1 MKFVISLF
9 LFFVVQFG
17 ICQTNSKSLKKEQQ
31 QLENKISNTKKL
43 LKQVK
48 SNQQNSLNAIRL
60 IDNQI
65 KSRED
70 LVRIYDI
77 QVRAAEIE
85 IKEKK
90 QRINRLKER
99 ISNLKTQFRSMMIY
113 SYKHRGNHR
122 NIMFILSSQNYNE
135 AYKRNNYLKKLAEIQ
150 KKQVAIIKQNQ
161 KVIYSDLQTIHNN
174 KQEKLSIIEE
184 KKTEKKLIEIDRG
197 VKQQT
202 FNKFKQEEKNLFT
215 QLEVAERKKQNLKQE
230 IAKAIKLEILI
241 EQKKQEEISKK
252 ERAKKEKAEKEK
264 AEKLANEEK
273 TMVNSETKKEK
284 LESKSLENT
293 ENKIVLTFAEP
304 KESIALGK
312 NFQLSK
318 GLLPWPVNSG
328 SITEK
333 YGKNPH
339 PTLNGVITN
348 NNGIDISCSIGS
360 NVRAVFGGEVSSI
373 FSIQGAGKV
382 IIVKHGNYRSVY
394 SNIKDTY
401 VKIGA
406 KVITKQNIGSLIQEG
421 NISICHFE
429 IHQVIN
435 GVTQSLN
442 PSLWISK

>member
-17 ICQTNSKSLKKEQQ
+17 FSQTNSKSLKKEQQ
-31 QLENKISNTKKL
+31 QLESKISNTKKL

-85 IKEKK
+85 IIEKK

-161 KVIYSDLQTIHNN
+161 KVIYSDIQTINNN

-273 TMVNSETKKEK
+273 TKVNSETKKEK

-406 KVITKQNIGSLIQEG
+406 KVATKQNIGSLIQEG

-429 IHQVIN
+429 IHQVVN

>member
-17 ICQTNSKSLKKEQQ
+17 FSQTNSKSLKKEQQ
-31 QLENKISNTKKL
+31 QLESKISNTKKL

-85 IKEKK
+85 IIEKK

-99 ISNLKTQFRSMMIY
+99 ISNLKTQFRSMMLY

-161 KVIYSDLQTIHNN
+161 KVIYSDIQTINNN

-230 IAKAIKLEILI
+230 ITKAIKLEILV
-241 EQKKQEEISKK
+241 EQKKQEEIAKK
-252 ERAKKEKAEKEK
+252 ERAKKEKTEKEK
-264 AEKLANEEK
+264 TEKLANEEK
-273 TMVNSETKKEK
+273 TILNAETKKEK
-284 LESKSLENT
+284 LESKSIENT
-293 ENKIVLTFAEP
+293 ENKIVSTYTEP

-339 PTLNGVITN
+339 PTLNGVVTN
-348 NNGIDISCSIGS
+348 NNGIDITCSIGS

-406 KVITKQNIGSLIQEG
+406 KVATKQNIGSLIQEG
-421 NISICHFE
+421 NLSICHFE

-435 GVTQSLN
+435 GITQSLN

>member
-1 MKFVISLF
+1 MKFVNS
-9 LFFVVQFG
+9 FFFIFILQF
-17 ICQTNSKSLKKEQQ
+17 IFSQTSSKSLKKDQL
-31 QLENKISNTKKL
+31 QLEKKILNTKTL

-70 LVRIYDI
+70 LVQIFDT
-77 QVRAAEIE
+77 QVKAAEIE
-85 IKEKK
+85 IIEKK
-90 QRINRLKER
+90 QRINRLKKR
-99 ISNLKTQFRSMMIY
+99 VSNLKIQFSSMMIY

-150 KKQVAIIKQNQ
+150 KKQVAIIRQTQ
-161 KVIYSDLQTIHNN
+161 KVIYSDIKTIDNN

-184 KKTEKKLIEIDRG
+184 KKTEKKLIEIDRA
-197 VKQQT
+197 VKQLS
-202 FNKFKQEEKNLFT
+202 FNKFKQEEKKLFN
-215 QLEVAERKKQNLKQE
+215 QLDVAEKKKQNLKQQ
-230 IAKAIKLEILI
+230 IANAIKLEIII
-241 EQKKQEEISKK
+241 EQKKQAEIAKK
-252 ERAKKEKAEKEK
+252 EQIKKEKAR
-264 AEKLANEEK
+264 AEKLANETK
-273 TMVNSETKKEK
+273 TALNTDPKKEK
-284 LESKSLENT
+284 IESKELNNEEN
-293 ENKIVLTFAEP
+293 IVFTAYVEP

-348 NNGIDISCSIGS
+348 NNGIDITCSIGS

-373 FSIQGAGKV
+373 FNIPGAGKV

-394 SNIKDTY
+394 SNIQDAY
-401 VKIGA
+401 VKIGS

>member
-9 LFFVVQFG
+9 LVFVVQFG
-17 ICQTNSKSLKKEQQ
+17 FSQTNSKSLKKEQQ
-31 QLENKISNTKKL
+31 QLESKISNTKKL

-85 IKEKK
+85 IIEKK

-99 ISNLKTQFRSMMIY
+99 ISNLKTQFRSMMLY

-161 KVIYSDLQTIHNN
+161 KVIYSDIQTINNN
-174 KQEKLSIIEE
+174 KQEKLSVIEE

-230 IAKAIKLEILI
+230 ITKAIKLEILV
-241 EQKKQEEISKK
+241 EQKKQEEIAKK
-252 ERAKKEKAEKEK
+252 ERARKEKAEKEK

-273 TMVNSETKKEK
+273 TIVNAEPKKEN
-284 LESKSLENT
+284 LESKSIENT
-293 ENKIVLTFAEP
+293 ENKIVSTYTEP

-339 PTLNGVITN
+339 PTLNGVVTN
-348 NNGIDISCSIGS
+348 NNGIDITCSIGS

-406 KVITKQNIGSLIQEG
+406 KVATKQNIGSLIQEG
-421 NISICHFE
+421 NLSICHFE

>member
-17 ICQTNSKSLKKEQQ
+17 FSQTNSKSLKKEQQ
-31 QLENKISNTKKL
+31 QLESKISNTKKL

-85 IKEKK
+85 IIEKK

-99 ISNLKTQFRSMMIY
+99 ISNLKTQFRSMMLY

-161 KVIYSDLQTIHNN
+161 KVIYSDIQTINNN

-230 IAKAIKLEILI
+230 ITKAIKLEILI
-241 EQKKQEEISKK
+241 EQKKQEEIAKK
-252 ERAKKEKAEKEK
+252 ERTKKEKTEKEK
-264 AEKLANEEK
+264 TEKLANEEK
-273 TMVNSETKKEK
+273 KVVNAETKKEN
-284 LESKSLENT
+284 LESKSIENT
-293 ENKIVLTFAEP
+293 ENKIVSTYTEP

-339 PTLNGVITN
+339 PTLNGVVTN
-348 NNGIDISCSIGS
+348 NNGIDITCSIGS

-406 KVITKQNIGSLIQEG
+406 KVATKQNIGSLIQEG

>member
-9 LFFVVQFG
+9 LFFLFQSSF
-17 ICQTNSKSLKKEQQ
+17 CQTSSKSLKKEQQ

-48 SNQQNSLNAIRL
+48 SNQQNSLNSLRL

-65 KSRED
+65 KSREE
-70 LVRIYDI
+70 LVRVFDN
-77 QVRAAEIE
+77 QVRVAEVE
-85 IKEKK
+85 ITEK
-90 QRINRLKER
+90 QHRITRLKKR
-99 ISNLKTQFRSMMIY
+99 MNNLKSQFRSMMIY

-150 KKQVAIIKQNQ
+150 KKQVAIIRQTQ
-161 KVIYSDLQTIHNN
+161 KVIYSDIKTIDNN

-184 KKTEKKLIEIDRG
+184 KKTEKKLIEIDRA
-197 VKQQT
+197 VKQLS
-202 FNKFKQEEKNLFT
+202 FNKFKQEEKKLFN
-215 QLEVAERKKQNLKQE
+215 QLDVAEKKKQNLKQQ
-230 IAKAIKLEILI
+230 IANAIKLEIMI
-241 EQKKQEEISKK
+241 EQKKQAEIAKK
-252 ERAKKEKAEKEK
+252 EQIKKEKAR
-264 AEKLANEEK
+264 ADKLANETK
-273 TMVNSETKKEK
+273 TALNTDPKKEK
-284 LESKSLENT
+284 IESKELNNEEN
-293 ENKIVLTFAEP
+293 IVFTAYVEP

-348 NNGIDISCSIGS
+348 NNGIDITCSIGS

-373 FSIQGAGKV
+373 FNIPGAGKV

-394 SNIKDTY
+394 SNIQDAY
-401 VKIGA
+401 VKIGS

-435 GVTQSLN
+435 GVIQSLN

>member
-17 ICQTNSKSLKKEQQ
+17 FSQTNSKSLKKEQQ
-31 QLENKISNTKKL
+31 QLESKISNTKKL

-85 IKEKK
+85 IIEKK

-99 ISNLKTQFRSMMIY
+99 ISNLKTQFRSMMLY

-161 KVIYSDLQTIHNN
+161 KVIYSDIQTINNN

-230 IAKAIKLEILI
+230 IAKAIKLEILV
-241 EQKKQEEISKK
+241 EQKKQEEIAKK

-264 AEKLANEEK
+264 IEKLANEEK
-273 TMVNSETKKEK
+273 TIVNAEPKKEN
-284 LESKSLENT
+284 LESKSIENT
-293 ENKIVLTFAEP
+293 ENKIVSTYTEP

-348 NNGIDISCSIGS
+348 NNGIDITCTIGS
-360 NVRAVFGGEVSSI
+360 NVRAIFGGEVSSI

-406 KVITKQNIGSLIQEG
+406 KVATKQNIGSLIQEG

>member
-9 LFFVVQFG
+9 LFFVIQFG
-17 ICQTNSKSLKKEQQ
+17 FSQTNSKSLKKEQQ
-31 QLENKISNTKKL
+31 QLESKISNTKKL

-70 LVRIYDI
+70 LVRIYDN

-85 IKEKK
+85 IIEKK

-99 ISNLKTQFRSMMIY
+99 ISNLKTQFRSMMLY

-122 NIMFILSSQNYNE
+122 NIMFILSSQNYKE

-161 KVIYSDLQTIHNN
+161 KVIYSDIQTINNN

-215 QLEVAERKKQNLKQE
+215 QLEVAEKKKQNLKQE
-230 IAKAIKLEILI
+230 ITKAIKLEILV
-241 EQKKQEEISKK
+241 EQRKQEEIAKK

-264 AEKLANEEK
+264 TEKLANEEK
-273 TMVNSETKKEK
+273 KIVNAETKKEK
-284 LESKSLENT
+284 LESKSIENT
-293 ENKIVLTFAEP
+293 ENKIVSTYTEP

-339 PTLNGVITN
+339 PTLNGVVTN
-348 NNGIDISCSIGS
+348 NNGIDITCSIGS

-406 KVITKQNIGSLIQEG
+406 KVATKQNIGSLIQEG

-442 PSLWISK
+442 PSIWISK

>member
-17 ICQTNSKSLKKEQQ
+17 FSQTNSKSLKKEQQ
-31 QLENKISNTKKL
+31 QLESKISNTKKL

-85 IKEKK
+85 IIEKK

-161 KVIYSDLQTIHNN
+161 KVIYSDIQTINNN

-184 KKTEKKLIEIDRG
+184 KKSEKKLIEIDRG

-230 IAKAIKLEILI
+230 IAKAIKLEILV
-241 EQKKQEEISKK
+241 EQKKQEEIAKK

-264 AEKLANEEK
+264 IEKLANEEK
-273 TMVNSETKKEK
+273 TIVNTEIKKEK
-284 LESKSLENT
+284 LESKSIENT
-293 ENKIVLTFAEP
+293 ENKIVSTYTEP

-348 NNGIDISCSIGS
+348 NNGIDITCTIGS
-360 NVRAVFGGEVSSI
+360 NVRAIFGGEVSSI

-406 KVITKQNIGSLIQEG
+406 KVATKQNIGSLIQEG

>member
-17 ICQTNSKSLKKEQQ
+17 FSQTNSKSLKKEQQ
-31 QLENKISNTKKL
+31 QLESKISNTKKL

-85 IKEKK
+85 IIEKK

-161 KVIYSDLQTIHNN
+161 KVVYSDIQTINNN
-174 KQEKLSIIEE
+174 KKEKLSIIEE

-230 IAKAIKLEILI
+230 IAKAIKLEILV
-241 EQKKQEEISKK
+241 EQKKQEEIAKK

-264 AEKLANEEK
+264 IEKLANEEK
-273 TMVNSETKKEK
+273 TIVNTEIKKEK
-284 LESKSLENT
+284 LESKSIENT
-293 ENKIVLTFAEP
+293 ENKIVSTYTEP

-348 NNGIDISCSIGS
+348 NNGIDITCTIGS
-360 NVRAVFGGEVSSI
+360 NVRAIFGGEVSSI

-406 KVITKQNIGSLIQEG
+406 KVATKQNIGSLIQEG

>member
-17 ICQTNSKSLKKEQQ
+17 FSQTNSKSLKKEQQ
-31 QLENKISNTKKL
+31 QLESKISNTKKL

-85 IKEKK
+85 IIEKK

-99 ISNLKTQFRSMMIY
+99 ISNLKTQFRSMMLY

-161 KVIYSDLQTIHNN
+161 KVIYSDIQTINNN

-230 IAKAIKLEILI
+230 ITKAIKLEILI
-241 EQKKQEEISKK
+241 EQKKQEEIAKK
-252 ERAKKEKAEKEK
+252 ERAKKEKADKEK

-273 TMVNSETKKEK
+273 TIVNAEPKKEK
-284 LESKSLENT
+284 LESKSIENT
-293 ENKIVLTFAEP
+293 ENKIVSTYTEP
-304 KESIALGK
+304 NESIALGK

-339 PTLNGVITN
+339 PTLNGVVTN
-348 NNGIDISCSIGS
+348 NNGIDITCSIGS
-360 NVRAVFGGEVSSI
+360 NVRAIFGGEVSSI

-406 KVITKQNIGSLIQEG
+406 KVATKQNIGSLIQEG

>member
-9 LFFVVQFG
+9 LFFVIQFG
-17 ICQTNSKSLKKEQQ
+17 FSQTNSKSLKKEQQ
-31 QLENKISNTKKL
+31 QLESKISNTKKL

-85 IKEKK
+85 IIEKK

-99 ISNLKTQFRSMMIY
+99 ISNLKTQFRSMMLY

-161 KVIYSDLQTIHNN
+161 KVIYSDIQTINNN
-174 KQEKLSIIEE
+174 KKEKLSIIEE

-215 QLEVAERKKQNLKQE
+215 QLEVAEKKKQNLKQE
-230 IAKAIKLEILI
+230 ITKAIKLEILI
-241 EQKKQEEISKK
+241 EQKNQEEIAKK
-252 ERAKKEKAEKEK
+252 ERAKIEKAEKEK

-273 TMVNSETKKEK
+273 TIVNAEPKKEK
-284 LESKSLENT
+284 LESKSIENT
-293 ENKIVLTFAEP
+293 ENKIVSTYTEP

-339 PTLNGVITN
+339 PTLNGVVTN
-348 NNGIDISCSIGS
+348 NNGIDITCSTGS

-406 KVITKQNIGSLIQEG
+406 KVATKQNIGSLIQEG

>member
-17 ICQTNSKSLKKEQQ
+17 FSQTNSKSLKKEQQ
-31 QLENKISNTKKL
+31 QLESKISNTKKL

-85 IKEKK
+85 IIEKK

-99 ISNLKTQFRSMMIY
+99 ISNLKTQFRSMMLY

-161 KVIYSDLQTIHNN
+161 KVIYSDIQTINNN

-230 IAKAIKLEILI
+230 ITKAIKLEILV
-241 EQKKQEEISKK
+241 EQKKQEEIAKK
-252 ERAKKEKAEKEK
+252 ERAKKEKTEKEK
-264 AEKLANEEK
+264 TEKLANEEK
-273 TMVNSETKKEK
+273 TILNAETKKEK
-284 LESKSLENT
+284 LESKSIENT
-293 ENKIVLTFAEP
+293 ENKIVSTYTEP

-339 PTLNGVITN
+339 PTLNGVVTN
-348 NNGIDISCSIGS
+348 NNGIDITCTIGS

-406 KVITKQNIGSLIQEG
+406 KVATKQNIGSLIQEG
-421 NISICHFE
+421 NLSICHFE

-435 GVTQSLN
+435 GITQSLN

>member
-9 LFFVVQFG
+9 LVFVVQFG
-17 ICQTNSKSLKKEQQ
+17 FSQTNSKSLKKEQQ
-31 QLENKISNTKKL
+31 QLESKISNTKKL

-85 IKEKK
+85 IIEKK

-99 ISNLKTQFRSMMIY
+99 ISNLKTQFRSMMLY

-135 AYKRNNYLKKLAEIQ
+135 AYNRNNYLKKLAEIQ

-161 KVIYSDLQTIHNN
+161 KVIYSDIQTINNN
-174 KQEKLSIIEE
+174 KQEKLSVIEE

-230 IAKAIKLEILI
+230 ITKAIKLEILV
-241 EQKKQEEISKK
+241 EQKKQEEIAKK
-252 ERAKKEKAEKEK
+252 ERARKEKAEKEK

-273 TMVNSETKKEK
+273 TIVNAEPKKEN
-284 LESKSLENT
+284 LESKSIENT
-293 ENKIVLTFAEP
+293 ENKIVSTYTEP

-339 PTLNGVITN
+339 PTLNGVVTN
-348 NNGIDISCSIGS
+348 NNGIDITCSIGS

-406 KVITKQNIGSLIQEG
+406 KVATKQNIGSLIQEG
-421 NISICHFE
+421 NLSICHFE

>member
-9 LFFVVQFG
+9 LFFFFQSGF
-17 ICQTNSKSLKKEQQ
+17 CQTSSKSLKKEQQ

-48 SNQQNSLNAIRL
+48 SSQQNSLNSLRL

-65 KSRED
+65 KSREE
-70 LVRIYDI
+70 LVRVFDN
-77 QVRAAEIE
+77 QVRVAEVE
-85 IKEKK
+85 ITEK
-90 QRINRLKER
+90 QHRIIRLKKR
-99 ISNLKTQFRSMMIY
+99 MNNLKSQFRSMMIY

-150 KKQVAIIKQNQ
+150 KKQVAIIRQTQ
-161 KVIYSDLQTIHNN
+161 KVIYSDIKTIDNN

-184 KKTEKKLIEIDRG
+184 KKTEKKLIEIDRA
-197 VKQQT
+197 VKQLS
-202 FNKFKQEEKNLFT
+202 FNKFKQEEKKLFN
-215 QLEVAERKKQNLKQE
+215 QLDVAEKKKQNLKQQ
-230 IAKAIKLEILI
+230 IANAIKLEIMI
-241 EQKKQEEISKK
+241 EQKKQAEIAKK
-252 ERAKKEKAEKEK
+252 EQIKKEKAR
-264 AEKLANEEK
+264 ADKLANETK
-273 TMVNSETKKEK
+273 TALNTDPKKEK
-284 LESKSLENT
+284 IESKELNNEEN
-293 ENKIVLTFAEP
+293 IVFTAYVEP

-348 NNGIDISCSIGS
+348 NNGIDITCSIGS

-373 FSIQGAGKV
+373 FNIPGAGKV

-394 SNIKDTY
+394 SNIQDAY

-406 KVITKQNIGSLIQEG
+406 KVATKQNIGSLIQEG

-429 IHQVIN
+429 IHQVVN

>member
-9 LFFVVQFG
+9 LFFVIQFG
-17 ICQTNSKSLKKEQQ
+17 FSQTNSKSLKKEQQ
-31 QLENKISNTKKL
+31 QLESKISNTKKL

-85 IKEKK
+85 IIEKK

-99 ISNLKTQFRSMMIY
+99 ISNLKTQFRSMMLY

-135 AYKRNNYLKKLAEIQ
+135 AYNRNNYLKKLAEIQ

-161 KVIYSDLQTIHNN
+161 KVIYSDIQTINNN

-230 IAKAIKLEILI
+230 ITKAIKLEILV
-241 EQKKQEEISKK
+241 EQKKQEEIAKK

-273 TMVNSETKKEK
+273 TIVNAEPKKEN
-284 LESKSLENT
+284 LESKSIENT
-293 ENKIVLTFAEP
+293 ENKIVSTYTEP

-339 PTLNGVITN
+339 PTLNGVVTN
-348 NNGIDISCSIGS
+348 NNGIDITCSIGS

-406 KVITKQNIGSLIQEG
+406 KVATKQNIGSLIQEG

-435 GVTQSLN
+435 GITQSLN

>member
-85 IKEKK
+85 IIEKK

-273 TMVNSETKKEK
+273 TKVNSETKKEK

-339 PTLNGVITN
+339 PTLNGVVTN
-348 NNGIDISCSIGS
+348 NNGIDITCSIGS

>member
-9 LFFVVQFG
+9 LFFLFQSGF
-17 ICQTNSKSLKKEQQ
+17 CQTSSKSLKKEQQ

-48 SNQQNSLNAIRL
+48 SSQQNSLNSLRL

-65 KSRED
+65 KSREE
-70 LVRIYDI
+70 LVRVFDN
-77 QVRAAEIE
+77 QVRVAEVE
-85 IKEKK
+85 ITEK
-90 QRINRLKER
+90 QHRITRLKKR
-99 ISNLKTQFRSMMIY
+99 MNNLKSQFRSMMIY

-150 KKQVAIIKQNQ
+150 KKQVAIIRQTQ
-161 KVIYSDLQTIHNN
+161 KVIYSDIKTIYNN

-184 KKTEKKLIEIDRG
+184 KKTEKKLIEIDRA
-197 VKQQT
+197 VKQLS
-202 FNKFKQEEKNLFT
+202 FNKFKQEEKKLFN
-215 QLEVAERKKQNLKQE
+215 QLDVAEKKKQNLKQQ
-230 IAKAIKLEILI
+230 IANAIKLEIMI
-241 EQKKQEEISKK
+241 EQKKQAEIAKK
-252 ERAKKEKAEKEK
+252 EQIKKEKAR
-264 AEKLANEEK
+264 ADKLANETK
-273 TMVNSETKKEK
+273 TALNTDPKKEK
-284 LESKSLENT
+284 IESKELNNEEN
-293 ENKIVLTFAEP
+293 IVFTAYVEP

-348 NNGIDISCSIGS
+348 NNGIDITCSIGS

-373 FSIQGAGKV
+373 FNIPGAGKV

-394 SNIKDTY
+394 SNIQDAY
-401 VKIGA
+401 VKIGS

-435 GVTQSLN
+435 GVIQSLN

>member
-17 ICQTNSKSLKKEQQ
+17 FSQTNSKSLKKEQQ
-31 QLENKISNTKKL
+31 QLESKISNTKKL

-85 IKEKK
+85 IIEKK

-161 KVIYSDLQTIHNN
+161 KVIYSDIQTINNN

-230 IAKAIKLEILI
+230 IAKAIKLEILV
-241 EQKKQEEISKK
+241 EQKKQEEIAKK

-264 AEKLANEEK
+264 IEKLANEEK
-273 TMVNSETKKEK
+273 TIVNTETKKEN
-284 LESKSLENT
+284 LESKSIENT
-293 ENKIVLTFAEP
+293 ENKIVSTYTEP

-348 NNGIDISCSIGS
+348 NNGIDITCTIGS
-360 NVRAVFGGEVSSI
+360 NVRAIFGGEVSSI

-406 KVITKQNIGSLIQEG
+406 KVATKQNIGSLIQEG
-421 NISICHFE
+421 NLSICHFE

>member
-17 ICQTNSKSLKKEQQ
+17 FSQTNSKSLKKEQQ
-31 QLENKISNTKKL
+31 QLESKISNTKKL

-85 IKEKK
+85 IIEKK

-99 ISNLKTQFRSMMIY
+99 ISNLKTQFRSMMLY

-135 AYKRNNYLKKLAEIQ
+135 AYKRNSYLKKLAEIQ

-161 KVIYSDLQTIHNN
+161 KVIYSDIQTINNN

-184 KKTEKKLIEIDRG
+184 KKIEKKLIEIDRG

-230 IAKAIKLEILI
+230 ITKAIKLEILI
-241 EQKKQEEISKK
+241 EQKKQEEIAKK

-273 TMVNSETKKEK
+273 TIGNAEPKKEN
-284 LESKSLENT
+284 LESKSIENT
-293 ENKIVLTFAEP
+293 ENKIVSTYTEP

-339 PTLNGVITN
+339 PTLNGVVTN
-348 NNGIDISCSIGS
+348 NNGIDITCSIGS

-406 KVITKQNIGSLIQEG
+406 KVATKQNIGSLIQEG
-421 NISICHFE
+421 NLSICHFE

-435 GVTQSLN
+435 GITQSLN

>member
-17 ICQTNSKSLKKEQQ
+17 FSQTNSKSLKKEQQ
-31 QLENKISNTKKL
+31 QLESKISNTKKL

-85 IKEKK
+85 IIEKK

-99 ISNLKTQFRSMMIY
+99 ISNLKTQFRSMMLY

-135 AYKRNNYLKKLAEIQ
+135 AYKRNSYLKKLAEIQ

-161 KVIYSDLQTIHNN
+161 KVIYSDIQTINNN

-184 KKTEKKLIEIDRG
+184 KKIEKKLIEIDRG

-230 IAKAIKLEILI
+230 ITKAIKLEILI
-241 EQKKQEEISKK
+241 EQKKQEEIAKK

-273 TMVNSETKKEK
+273 TIGNAEPKKEN
-284 LESKSLENT
+284 LESKSIENT
-293 ENKIVLTFAEP
+293 ENKIVSTYTEP

-339 PTLNGVITN
+339 PTLNGVVTN
-348 NNGIDISCSIGS
+348 NNGIDITCTIGS

-406 KVITKQNIGSLIQEG
+406 KVATKQNIGSLIQEG
-421 NISICHFE
+421 NLSICHFE

>member
-9 LFFVVQFG
+9 LFFLFQSGF
-17 ICQTNSKSLKKEQQ
+17 CQTSSKSLKKEQQ

-48 SNQQNSLNAIRL
+48 SSQQNSLNSLRL

-65 KSRED
+65 KSREE
-70 LVRIYDI
+70 LVRVFDN
-77 QVRAAEIE
+77 QVRVAEVE
-85 IKEKK
+85 ITEK
-90 QRINRLKER
+90 QHRITRLKKR
-99 ISNLKTQFRSMMIY
+99 MNNLKSQFRSMMIY

-150 KKQVAIIKQNQ
+150 KKQVAIIRQTQ
-161 KVIYSDLQTIHNN
+161 KVIYSDIKTIDNN

-184 KKTEKKLIEIDRG
+184 KKTEKKLIEIDRA
-197 VKQQT
+197 VKQLS
-202 FNKFKQEEKNLFT
+202 FNKFKQEEKKLFN
-215 QLEVAERKKQNLKQE
+215 QLDVAEKKKQNLKQQ
-230 IAKAIKLEILI
+230 IANAIKLEIII
-241 EQKKQEEISKK
+241 EQKKQAEIAKK
-252 ERAKKEKAEKEK
+252 EQIKKEKAR
-264 AEKLANEEK
+264 AEKLANETK
-273 TMVNSETKKEK
+273 TALNTDPKKEK
-284 LESKSLENT
+284 IESKELNNEEN
-293 ENKIVLTFAEP
+293 IVFTAYVEP

-348 NNGIDISCSIGS
+348 NNGIDITCSIGS

-373 FSIQGAGKV
+373 FNIPGAGKV

-394 SNIKDTY
+394 SNIQDAY
-401 VKIGA
+401 VKIGS

>member
-17 ICQTNSKSLKKEQQ
+17 FSQTNSKSLKKEQQ
-31 QLENKISNTKKL
+31 QLESKISNTKKL

-85 IKEKK
+85 IIEKK

-99 ISNLKTQFRSMMIY
+99 ISNLKTQFRSMMLY

-161 KVIYSDLQTIHNN
+161 KVIYSDIQTINNN

-230 IAKAIKLEILI
+230 ITKAIKLEILI
-241 EQKKQEEISKK
+241 EQKKQEEIAKK
-252 ERAKKEKAEKEK
+252 ERTKKEKTEKEK
-264 AEKLANEEK
+264 TEKLANEEK
-273 TMVNSETKKEK
+273 KVVNAETKKEN
-284 LESKSLENT
+284 LESKSIENT
-293 ENKIVLTFAEP
+293 ENKIVSTYTEP

-339 PTLNGVITN
+339 PTLNGVVTN
-348 NNGIDISCSIGS
+348 NNGIDITCSIGS
-360 NVRAVFGGEVSSI
+360 NVRAIFGGEVSSI

-406 KVITKQNIGSLIQEG
+406 KVATKQNIGSLIQEG

>member
-9 LFFVVQFG
+9 LFFLFQSGF
-17 ICQTNSKSLKKEQQ
+17 CQTSSKSLKKEQQ

-48 SNQQNSLNAIRL
+48 SNQQNSLNSLRL

-65 KSRED
+65 KSREE
-70 LVRIYDI
+70 LVRVFDN
-77 QVRAAEIE
+77 QVRVAEVE
-85 IKEKK
+85 ITEK
-90 QRINRLKER
+90 QHRITRLKKR
-99 ISNLKTQFRSMMIY
+99 MNNLKSQFRSMMIY

-150 KKQVAIIKQNQ
+150 KKQVAIIRQTQ
-161 KVIYSDLQTIHNN
+161 KVIYSDIKTIDNN

-184 KKTEKKLIEIDRG
+184 KKTEKKLIEIDRA
-197 VKQQT
+197 VKQLS
-202 FNKFKQEEKNLFT
+202 FNKFKQEEKKLFN
-215 QLEVAERKKQNLKQE
+215 QLDVAEKKKQNLKQQ
-230 IAKAIKLEILI
+230 IANAIKLEIMI
-241 EQKKQEEISKK
+241 EQKKQAEIAKK
-252 ERAKKEKAEKEK
+252 EQIKKEKAR
-264 AEKLANEEK
+264 ADKLANETK
-273 TMVNSETKKEK
+273 TALNTDPKKEK
-284 LESKSLENT
+284 IESKELNNEEN
-293 ENKIVLTFAEP
+293 IVFTAYVEP

-348 NNGIDISCSIGS
+348 NNGIDITCSIGS

-373 FSIQGAGKV
+373 FNIPGAGKV

-394 SNIKDTY
+394 SNIQDAY
-401 VKIGA
+401 VKIGS

-421 NISICHFE
+421 NISICNFE

-435 GVTQSLN
+435 GVIQSLN

>member
-9 LFFVVQFG
+9 LFFFFQSGF
-17 ICQTNSKSLKKEQQ
+17 CQTSSKSLKKEQQ

-48 SNQQNSLNAIRL
+48 SSQQNSLNSLRL

-65 KSRED
+65 KSREE
-70 LVRIYDI
+70 LVRVFDN
-77 QVRAAEIE
+77 QVRVAEVE
-85 IKEKK
+85 ITEK
-90 QRINRLKER
+90 QHRITRLKKR
-99 ISNLKTQFRSMMIY
+99 MNNLKSQFRSMMIY

-150 KKQVAIIKQNQ
+150 KKQVAIIRQTQ
-161 KVIYSDLQTIHNN
+161 KVIYSDIKTIDNN

-184 KKTEKKLIEIDRG
+184 KKTEKKLIEIDRA
-197 VKQQT
+197 VKQLS
-202 FNKFKQEEKNLFT
+202 FNKFKQEEKKLFN
-215 QLEVAERKKQNLKQE
+215 QLDVAEKKKQNLKQQ
-230 IAKAIKLEILI
+230 IANAIKLEIII
-241 EQKKQEEISKK
+241 EQKKQAEIAKK
-252 ERAKKEKAEKEK
+252 EQIKKEKAR
-264 AEKLANEEK
+264 ADKLANETK
-273 TMVNSETKKEK
+273 TALNTDPKKEK
-284 LESKSLENT
+284 IESKELNNEEN
-293 ENKIVLTFAEP
+293 IVFTAYVEP

-318 GLLPWPVNSG
+318 GILPWPVNSG

-348 NNGIDISCSIGS
+348 NNGIDITCSIGS

-373 FSIQGAGKV
+373 FNIPGAGKV

-394 SNIKDTY
+394 SNIQDAY
-401 VKIGA
+401 VKIGS

>member
-9 LFFVVQFG
+9 LFFVIQFG
-17 ICQTNSKSLKKEQQ
+17 FSQTNSKSLKKEQQ
-31 QLENKISNTKKL
+31 QLESKISNTKKL

-85 IKEKK
+85 IIEKK
-90 QRINRLKER
+90 QRINRLKEL
-99 ISNLKTQFRSMMIY
+99 ISNLKTQFRSMMLY

-161 KVIYSDLQTIHNN
+161 KVIYSDIQTINNN

-230 IAKAIKLEILI
+230 IAKAIKLEILV
-241 EQKKQEEISKK
+241 EQKKQEEIAKK

-264 AEKLANEEK
+264 TEKLANEEK
-273 TMVNSETKKEK
+273 KIVNAETKKEN
-284 LESKSLENT
+284 LESKSIENT
-293 ENKIVLTFAEP
+293 ENKIVSTYTEP

-339 PTLNGVITN
+339 PTLNGVVTN
-348 NNGIDISCSIGS
+348 NNGIDITCSTGS

-406 KVITKQNIGSLIQEG
+406 KVATKQNIGSLIQEG

>member
-9 LFFVVQFG
+9 LFFLFQSGF
-17 ICQTNSKSLKKEQQ
+17 CQTSSKSLKKEQQ

-48 SNQQNSLNAIRL
+48 SNQQNSLNSLRL

-65 KSRED
+65 KSREE
-70 LVRIYDI
+70 LVRVFDN
-77 QVRAAEIE
+77 QVRVAEVE
-85 IKEKK
+85 ITEK
-90 QRINRLKER
+90 QHRITRLKKR
-99 ISNLKTQFRSMMIY
+99 MNNLKSQFRSMMIY

-150 KKQVAIIKQNQ
+150 KKQVAIIRQTQ
-161 KVIYSDLQTIHNN
+161 KVIYSDIKTIDNN

-184 KKTEKKLIEIDRG
+184 KKTEKKLIEIDRA
-197 VKQQT
+197 VKQLS
-202 FNKFKQEEKNLFT
+202 FNKFKQEEKKLFN
-215 QLEVAERKKQNLKQE
+215 QLDVAEKKKQNLKQQ
-230 IAKAIKLEILI
+230 IANAIKLEIMI
-241 EQKKQEEISKK
+241 EQKKQAEIAKK
-252 ERAKKEKAEKEK
+252 EQIKKEKAR
-264 AEKLANEEK
+264 ADKLANETK
-273 TMVNSETKKEK
+273 TALNTDPKKEK
-284 LESKSLENT
+284 IESKELNNEEN
-293 ENKIVLTFAEP
+293 IVFTAYVEP

-348 NNGIDISCSIGS
+348 NNGIDITCSIGS

-373 FSIQGAGKV
+373 FNIPGAGKV

-394 SNIKDTY
+394 SNIQDAY
-401 VKIGA
+401 VKIGS

-435 GVTQSLN
+435 GVIQSLN

>member
-1 MKFVISLF
+1 MKFVISLCLFF
-9 LFFVVQFG
+9 LFQSGF
-17 ICQTNSKSLKKEQQ
+17 CQTSSKSLKKEQQ

-48 SNQQNSLNAIRL
+48 SNQQNSLNSLRL

-65 KSRED
+65 KSREE
-70 LVRIYDI
+70 LVRVFDN
-77 QVRAAEIE
+77 QVRVAEVE
-85 IKEKK
+85 ITEK
-90 QRINRLKER
+90 QHRITRLKKR
-99 ISNLKTQFRSMMIY
+99 MSNLKSQFRSMMIY

-150 KKQVAIIKQNQ
+150 KKQVAIIRQTQ
-161 KVIYSDLQTIHNN
+161 KVIYSDIKTIDNN

-184 KKTEKKLIEIDRG
+184 KKTEKKLIEIDRA
-197 VKQQT
+197 VKQLS
-202 FNKFKQEEKNLFT
+202 FNKFKQEEKKLFN
-215 QLEVAERKKQNLKQE
+215 QLDVAEKKKQNLKQQ
-230 IAKAIKLEILI
+230 IANAIKLEIMI
-241 EQKKQEEISKK
+241 EQKKQAEIAKK
-252 ERAKKEKAEKEK
+252 EQIKKEKAR
-264 AEKLANEEK
+264 AEKLANETK
-273 TMVNSETKKEK
+273 TALNTDPKKEK
-284 LESKSLENT
+284 IESKELNNEEN
-293 ENKIVLTFAEP
+293 IVFTAYVEP

-318 GLLPWPVNSG
+318 GILPWPVNSG

-348 NNGIDISCSIGS
+348 NNGIDITCSIGS

-373 FSIQGAGKV
+373 FNIPGAGKV

-394 SNIKDTY
+394 SNIQDAY
-401 VKIGA
+401 VKIGS
-406 KVITKQNIGSLIQEG
+406 KVQTKQKIGALLSEG

-429 IHQVIN
+429 IQLVAN
-435 GVTQSLN
+435 GAIQSLN

>member
-17 ICQTNSKSLKKEQQ
+17 FSQTNSKSLKKEQQ
-31 QLENKISNTKKL
+31 QLESKISNTKKL

-85 IKEKK
+85 IIEKK

-99 ISNLKTQFRSMMIY
+99 ISNLKTQFRSMMLY

-135 AYKRNNYLKKLAEIQ
+135 AYKRNSYLKKLAEIQ

-161 KVIYSDLQTIHNN
+161 KVIYSDIQTINNN

-230 IAKAIKLEILI
+230 IAKAIKLEILV
-241 EQKKQEEISKK
+241 EQKKQEEIAKK

-264 AEKLANEEK
+264 IEKLANEEK
-273 TMVNSETKKEK
+273 TIGNAETKKEK
-284 LESKSLENT
+284 LESKSIENT
-293 ENKIVLTFAEP
+293 ENKIVSTYTEP

-348 NNGIDISCSIGS
+348 NNGIDITCSIGS

-406 KVITKQNIGSLIQEG
+406 KVATKQNIGSLIQEG
-421 NISICHFE
+421 NLSICHFE

>member
-17 ICQTNSKSLKKEQQ
+17 FSQTNSKSLKKEQQ
-31 QLENKISNTKKL
+31 QLESKISNTKKL

-85 IKEKK
+85 IIEKK

-99 ISNLKTQFRSMMIY
+99 ISNLKTQFRSMMLY

-161 KVIYSDLQTIHNN
+161 KVIYSDIQTINNN

-230 IAKAIKLEILI
+230 ITKAIKLEILV
-241 EQKKQEEISKK
+241 EQKKQEEIAKK
-252 ERAKKEKAEKEK
+252 ERAKKEKTEKEK
-264 AEKLANEEK
+264 TEKLANEEK
-273 TMVNSETKKEK
+273 TILNAETKKEK
-284 LESKSLENT
+284 LESKSIENT
-293 ENKIVLTFAEP
+293 ENKIVSTYTEP

-339 PTLNGVITN
+339 PTLNGVVTN
-348 NNGIDISCSIGS
+348 NNGIDITCSIGS

-406 KVITKQNIGSLIQEG
+406 KVATKQNIGSLIQEG
-421 NISICHFE
+421 NLSICHFE

>member
-9 LFFVVQFG
+9 LFFLFQSGF
-17 ICQTNSKSLKKEQQ
+17 CQTSSKSLKKEQQ

-48 SNQQNSLNAIRL
+48 SSQQNSLNSLRL

-65 KSRED
+65 KSREE
-70 LVRIYDI
+70 LVRVFDN
-77 QVRAAEIE
+77 QVRVAEVE
-85 IKEKK
+85 ITEK
-90 QRINRLKER
+90 QHRITRLKKR
-99 ISNLKTQFRSMMIY
+99 MNNLKSQFRSMMIY

-150 KKQVAIIKQNQ
+150 KKQVAIIRQTQ
-161 KVIYSDLQTIHNN
+161 KVIYSDIKTIDNN

-184 KKTEKKLIEIDRG
+184 KKTEKKLIEIDRA
-197 VKQQT
+197 VKQLS
-202 FNKFKQEEKNLFT
+202 FNKFKQEEKKLFN
-215 QLEVAERKKQNLKQE
+215 QLDVAEKKKQNLKQQ
-230 IAKAIKLEILI
+230 IANAIKLEIMI
-241 EQKKQEEISKK
+241 EQKKQAEIAKK
-252 ERAKKEKAEKEK
+252 EQIKKEKAR
-264 AEKLANEEK
+264 ADKLANETK
-273 TMVNSETKKEK
+273 TALNTDPKKEK
-284 LESKSLENT
+284 IESKELNNEEN
-293 ENKIVLTFAEP
+293 IVFTAYVEP

-348 NNGIDISCSIGS
+348 NNGIDITCSIGS

-373 FSIQGAGKV
+373 FNIPGAGKV

-394 SNIKDTY
+394 SNIQDAY
-401 VKIGA
+401 VKIGS

-435 GVTQSLN
+435 GVIQSLN

>member
-1 MKFVISLF
+1 MKFVISLCLFF
-9 LFFVVQFG
+9 LFQSGF
-17 ICQTNSKSLKKEQQ
+17 CQTSSKSLKKEQQ

-48 SNQQNSLNAIRL
+48 SSQQNSLNSLRL

-65 KSRED
+65 KSREE
-70 LVRIYDI
+70 LVRVFDN
-77 QVRAAEIE
+77 QVRVAEVE
-85 IKEKK
+85 ITEK
-90 QRINRLKER
+90 QHRITRLKKR
-99 ISNLKTQFRSMMIY
+99 MSNLKSQFRSMMIY

-150 KKQVAIIKQNQ
+150 KKQVAIIRQTQ
-161 KVIYSDLQTIHNN
+161 KVIYSDIKTIDNN

-184 KKTEKKLIEIDRG
+184 KKTEKKLIEIDRA
-197 VKQQT
+197 VKQLS
-202 FNKFKQEEKNLFT
+202 FNKFKQEEKKLFN
-215 QLEVAERKKQNLKQE
+215 QLDVAEKKKQNLKQQ
-230 IAKAIKLEILI
+230 IANAIKLEIII
-241 EQKKQEEISKK
+241 EQKKQAEIAKK
-252 ERAKKEKAEKEK
+252 EQIKKEKAR
-264 AEKLANEEK
+264 AEKLANETK
-273 TMVNSETKKEK
+273 TALNTDPKKEK
-284 LESKSLENT
+284 IESKELNNEEN
-293 ENKIVLTFAEP
+293 IVFTAYVEP

-318 GLLPWPVNSG
+318 GILPWPVNSG

-348 NNGIDISCSIGS
+348 NNGIDITCSIGS

-373 FSIQGAGKV
+373 FNIPGAGKV

-394 SNIKDTY
+394 SNIQDAY
-401 VKIGA
+401 VKIGS

>member
-1 MKFVISLF
+1 MKFVISLCLFF
-9 LFFVVQFG
+9 LFQSGF
-17 ICQTNSKSLKKEQQ
+17 CQTSSKSLKKEQQ

-48 SNQQNSLNAIRL
+48 SSQQNSLNSLRL

-65 KSRED
+65 KSREE
-70 LVRIYDI
+70 LVRVFDN
-77 QVRAAEIE
+77 QVRVAEVE
-85 IKEKK
+85 ITEK
-90 QRINRLKER
+90 QHRITRLKKR
-99 ISNLKTQFRSMMIY
+99 MSNLKSQFRSMMIY

-150 KKQVAIIKQNQ
+150 KKQVAIIRQTQ
-161 KVIYSDLQTIHNN
+161 KVIYSDIKTIDNN

-184 KKTEKKLIEIDRG
+184 KKTEKKLIEIDRA
-197 VKQQT
+197 VKQLS
-202 FNKFKQEEKNLFT
+202 FNKFKQEEKKLFN
-215 QLEVAERKKQNLKQE
+215 QLDVAEKKKQNLKQQIE
-230 IAKAIKLEILI
+230 NAIKLEIII
-241 EQKKQEEISKK
+241 EQKKQAEIAKK
-252 ERAKKEKAEKEK
+252 EQIKKEKAR
-264 AEKLANEEK
+264 AEKLANETK
-273 TMVNSETKKEK
+273 TALNTDPKKEK
-284 LESKSLENT
+284 IESKELNNEEN
-293 ENKIVLTFAEP
+293 IVFTAYVEP

-348 NNGIDISCSIGS
+348 NNGIDITCSIGS

-373 FSIQGAGKV
+373 FNIPGAGKV

-394 SNIKDTY
+394 SNIQDAY
-401 VKIGA
+401 VKIGS

>member
-17 ICQTNSKSLKKEQQ
+17 FSQTNSKSLKKEQQ
-31 QLENKISNTKKL
+31 QLESKISNTKKL

-85 IKEKK
+85 IIEKK

-99 ISNLKTQFRSMMIY
+99 ISNLKTQFRSMMLY

-135 AYKRNNYLKKLAEIQ
+135 AYKRTSYLKKLAEIQ

-161 KVIYSDLQTIHNN
+161 KVIYSDIQTINNN

-184 KKTEKKLIEIDRG
+184 KKIEKKLIEIDRG

-230 IAKAIKLEILI
+230 ITKAIKLEILI
-241 EQKKQEEISKK
+241 EQKKQEEIAKK

-273 TMVNSETKKEK
+273 TIGNAEPKKEN
-284 LESKSLENT
+284 LESKSIENT
-293 ENKIVLTFAEP
+293 ENKIVSTYTEP

-339 PTLNGVITN
+339 PTLNGVVTN
-348 NNGIDISCSIGS
+348 NNGIDITCSIGS

-406 KVITKQNIGSLIQEG
+406 KVATKQNIGSLIQEG
-421 NISICHFE
+421 NLSICHFE

>member
-9 LFFVVQFG
+9 LFFFFQSGF
-17 ICQTNSKSLKKEQQ
+17 CQTSSKSLKKEQQ

-48 SNQQNSLNAIRL
+48 SSQQNSLNSLRL

-65 KSRED
+65 KSREE
-70 LVRIYDI
+70 LVRVFDN
-77 QVRAAEIE
+77 QVRVAEVE
-85 IKEKK
+85 ITEK
-90 QRINRLKER
+90 QHRIIRLKKR
-99 ISNLKTQFRSMMIY
+99 MNNLKSQFRSMMIY

-150 KKQVAIIKQNQ
+150 KKQVAIIRQTQ
-161 KVIYSDLQTIHNN
+161 KVIYSDIKTIDNN

-184 KKTEKKLIEIDRG
+184 KKTEKKLIEIDRA
-197 VKQQT
+197 VKQLS
-202 FNKFKQEEKNLFT
+202 FNKFKQEEKKLFN
-215 QLEVAERKKQNLKQE
+215 QLDVAEKKKQNLKQQ
-230 IAKAIKLEILI
+230 IANAIKLEIMI
-241 EQKKQEEISKK
+241 EQKKQAEIAKK
-252 ERAKKEKAEKEK
+252 EQIKKEKAR
-264 AEKLANEEK
+264 ADKLANETK
-273 TMVNSETKKEK
+273 TALNTDPKKEK
-284 LESKSLENT
+284 IESKELNNEEN
-293 ENKIVLTFAEP
+293 IVFTAYVEP

-348 NNGIDISCSIGS
+348 NNGIDITCSIGS

-373 FSIQGAGKV
+373 FNIPGAGKV

-394 SNIKDTY
+394 SNIQDAY

-406 KVITKQNIGSLIQEG
+406 KVATKQNIGSLIQEG

>member
-17 ICQTNSKSLKKEQQ
+17 FSQTNSKSLKKEQQ
-31 QLENKISNTKKL
+31 QLESKISNTKKL

-85 IKEKK
+85 IIEKK

-99 ISNLKTQFRSMMIY
+99 ISNLKTQFRSMMLY

-161 KVIYSDLQTIHNN
+161 KVIYSDIQTINNN

-230 IAKAIKLEILI
+230 ITKAIKLEILV
-241 EQKKQEEISKK
+241 EQKKQEEIAKK

-273 TMVNSETKKEK
+273 TIGNAEPKKEN
-284 LESKSLENT
+284 LESKSIENT
-293 ENKIVLTFAEP
+293 ENKIVSTYTEP

-348 NNGIDISCSIGS
+348 NNGIDITCTIGS
-360 NVRAVFGGEVSSI
+360 NVRAIFGGEVSSI

-406 KVITKQNIGSLIQEG
+406 KVATKQNIGSLIQEG

>member
-17 ICQTNSKSLKKEQQ
+17 FSQTNSKSLKKEQQ
-31 QLENKISNTKKL
+31 QLESKISNTKKL

-85 IKEKK
+85 IIEKK

-135 AYKRNNYLKKLAEIQ
+135 AYKRNSYLKKLAEIQ

-161 KVIYSDLQTIHNN
+161 KVIYTDIQTINNN

-230 IAKAIKLEILI
+230 IAKAIKLEILV
-241 EQKKQEEISKK
+241 EQKKQEEIAKK

-264 AEKLANEEK
+264 IEKLANEEK
-273 TMVNSETKKEK
+273 TIVNTEIKKEK
-284 LESKSLENT
+284 LESKSIENT
-293 ENKIVLTFAEP
+293 ENKIVSTYTEP

-348 NNGIDISCSIGS
+348 NNGIDITCSIGS

-406 KVITKQNIGSLIQEG
+406 KVATKQNIGSLIQEG
-421 NISICHFE
+421 NLSICHFE